1 MKKALLWSGLL
12 LLFFFVNS
20 SFALPLG
27 ATADKYLHPNDEQ
40 IGQRDDDVIGN
51 SNIFNIYGHE
61 WLDNQN
67 LNIYLSWNL
76 PGGFD
81 LEGKYLN
88 AMLGDLFI
96 YDSSSTSLEYFVPL
110 RTHTD
115 DYDGNTMAKGL
126 IYDVETTRLSN
137 DYYSTW
143 STSSYGDNEVVTAEG
158 TNTGR
163 SATVAYTKESLYN
176 TITIDFLAK
185 DYGLFDGRAIRFAYT
200 CGNDVHAP
208 VPEPATMFLLGT
220 GLIGLVGVS
229 RRKIKKNKN

>member
-1 MKKALLWSGLL
+1 VKKALLWSGLL
-12 LLFFFVNS
+12 LLLFFVNS

-27 ATADKYLHPNDEQ
+27 ATADIYLHPNDEQ
-40 IGQRDDDVIGN
+40 IGQRDDDFIGN

-88 AMLGDLFI
+88 AMLGDVFI

-110 RTHTD
+110 RDHDSVT
-115 DYDGNTMAKGL
+115 KGQV
-126 IYDVETTRLSN
+126 YQVKTTKLSN
-137 DYYSTW
+137 DYYSGW
-143 STSSYGDNEVVTAEG
+143 STSSYGDNEVVTANNTSG
-158 TNTGR
+158 PLDYGASVTFNDNTGF
-163 SATVAYTKESLYN
+163 YYN
-176 TITIDFLAK
+176 TIGIGFLD
-185 DYGLFDGRAIRFAYT
+185 DYGFGGRDIRFAYT

-208 VPEPATMFLLGT
+208 VPEPATMLLVGT
-220 GLIGLVGVS
+220 GLIGLVGFG
-229 RRKIKKNKN
+229 RKKLLKK